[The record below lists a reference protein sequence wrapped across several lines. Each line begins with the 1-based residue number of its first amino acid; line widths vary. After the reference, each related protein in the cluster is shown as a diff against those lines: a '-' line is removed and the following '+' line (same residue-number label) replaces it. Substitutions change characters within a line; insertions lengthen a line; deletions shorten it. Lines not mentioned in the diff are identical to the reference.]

1 MFKAADHEY
10 MALALQLA
18 ERGLYTT
25 TPNPRVGCVIVKH
38 GAVVGL
44 GWHERAGL
52 PHAEVHA
59 LQQAGSAAQGATAY
73 VTLEPCSHVGR
84 TPPCA
89 DALIRAGVARVVA
102 AMQDPNP
109 KVSGQGLAKLQ
120 AAGIATASGLMQG
133 LAHDLNIGFI
143 SRMERGRPW
152 VRLKAAAS
160 LDGRTALANG
170 ASQWITSEPARND
183 VQRWRA
189 RACAVLTGVGTVLHD
204 DPQLNVRNLEI
215 GRQPLRVVVDSQLR
229 TPPGARIARPGTLV
243 VCAGMDSSRV
253 LPLQRSGV
261 EVMALPDAHGQVDI
275 ARLLQELAARQ
286 INELHV
292 EAGAKLNGALVKQ
305 GLADEL
311 LLYLAP
317 KLMGNA
323 ARGLFDLPSLTGMD
337 QAIALDIRD
346 MVQIGPDIRIQ
357 ARILC

>member
-1 MFKAADHEY
+1 MFTAADHEY

-25 TPNPRVGCVIVKH
+25 TPNPRVGCIIVKQ
-38 GAVVGL
+38 GAVVGR

-102 AMQDPNP
+102 ALQDPNP
-109 KVSGQGLAKLQ
+109 KVAGQGLTRLQ
-120 AAGIATASGLMQG
+120 AAGIATASGLMQH

-143 SRMERGRPW
+143 SRMERSRPW
-152 VRLKAAAS
+152 VRLKLAAS

-170 ASQWITSEPARND
+170 ASQWITGEPARND

-189 RACAVLTGVGTVLHD
+189 RACAILTGVGTVLHD

-243 VCAGMDSSRV
+243 VCAGMDSSRA
-253 LPLQRSGV
+253 LALQRSGV
-261 EVMALPDAHGQVDI
+261 EVIALPDAHGQVDL

-292 EAGAKLNGALVKQ
+292 EAGARLNGALVKL

-346 MVQIGPDIRIQ
+346 MVQVGSDLRIR
-357 ARILC
+357 ARIAC